1 MKFTEF
7 LQEEMQSSGNVIKLA
22 LKSANLGEEVV
33 RLTKTKENTATEN
46 YRIDGNT
53 VKAVWITEEG
63 PMSTEGY
70 SEKDGTDK
78 LERLLD
84 GFTQQN
90 GKLIKKGLHVVNAQ
104 IFFYV
109 YIGYRQ
115 VGLGLVIIVI
125 GDKILD
131 SIFGKEGF
139 KFPVKLGGECFI
151 RCKHKGRTL
160 CFLNDMRHGKGFT
173 RTSNPQQNLRFHPL
187 PNVGNQL
194 FNGSGLVAGGSKIC
208 Y

>member
-70 SEKDGTDK
+70 SEKDGANK

-90 GKLIKKGLHVVNAQ
+90 GKLIKKGSTKPNDESIIEYDNFRIILETFRVNSAVDGSG
-104 IFFYV
+104 FNRTYV
-109 YIGYRQ
+109 R
-115 VGLGLVIIVI
+115 IIV
-125 GDKILD
+125 
-131 SIFGKEGF
+131 E
-139 KFPVKLGGECFI
+139 
-151 RCKHKGRTL
+151 
-160 CFLNDMRHGKGFT
+160 
-173 RTSNPQQNLRFHPL
+173 
-187 PNVGNQL
+187 
-194 FNGSGLVAGGSKIC
+194 
-208 Y
+208 